1 MIIAVDFDGTLCEN
15 NYPGIG
21 APKLDVI
28 NTIKKMQAE
37 GHEFILWTCRVD
49 DLLNDALKF
58 LEDHDLHFSKI
69 NQDSD
74 FLFNKV
80 KFLYDN
86 YEDNLDNPYFLAIE
100 DKFNYFEDV
109 YNYWVKEKSKLVKS
123 SGFKI

>member
-21 APKLDVI
+21 APKLNVI

-58 LEDHDLHFSKI
+58 LEDYDLHFSKI

-74 FLFNKV
+74 LFLDK
-80 KFLYDN
+80 
-86 YEDNLDNPYFLAIE
+86 YEGRPRKIGAHLQTIE
-100 DKFNYFEDV
+100 LSLQIALLNSQNQQINGSAE
-109 YNYWVKEKSKLVKS
+109 
-123 SGFKI
+123 

>member
-58 LEDHDLHFSKI
+58 LENHDLHFSKI

-74 FLFNKV
+74 F
-80 KFLYDN
+80 FLDK
-86 YEDNLDNPYFLAIE
+86 YEGRPRKIGADFYVDDRAISPDSFVE
-100 DKFNYFEDV
+100 L
-109 YNYWVKEKSKLVKS
+109 SKLVDKW
-123 SGFKI
+123 KC